1 MRHKVNSTSA
11 PPVCVMVG
19 PSPQAQGGVASVI
32 SVYADA
38 GLFSTGDVALLES
51 FNAGSLHVKLAAAM
65 RSVLR
70 YGWLLSRGHGAVLH
84 VHVSSRASFWRK
96 AVFIWMARF
105 SGRHIV
111 FHLHGGGFRGFL
123 QALHPFLRSL
133 ALRTIRQSDEIL
145 CLTTPMAEWLS
156 SIAPNVSVRWWPN
169 PVPPE
174 LFEVNGVDLEREAV
188 VLYLGA
194 LLPAKGLDDLIKA
207 FVVLHQL
214 DPQSRLLLAGAGP
227 QAESLR
233 ADASRVGVEGA
244 VEFLGWVNATQ
255 KARLL
260 RRARVL
266 VLPSHLEAQPMVLLE
281 AMAAGLPILS
291 TKVGGIPDLVTH
303 GEGGLLVD
311 AKRPELLAESLL
323 RLWGDPDFRARLAS
337 SAKTK
342 ALQNHC
348 APDVCTALRKLY
360 QSLAT
365 KDNERSK

>member
-1 MRHKVNSTSA
+1 MRHKVTGMSVR
-11 PPVCVMVG
+11 PVCVMVG

-38 GLFSTGDVALLES
+38 GLFNSGDVVLLQS
-51 FNAGSLHVKLAAAM
+51 FNAGSVFVKLAAAI

-70 YGWLLSRGHGAVLH
+70 YAWLLLRGHGAVLH

-96 AVFIWMARF
+96 AVFIWMARS

-111 FHLHGGGFRGFL
+111 FHLHGGGFRAFIE
-123 QALHPFLRSL
+123 ALHPFLRSL

-145 CLTTPMAEWLS
+145 CLASPVAEWLS
-156 SIAPNVSVRWWPN
+156 SIAPNASVHWWPN
-169 PVPPE
+169 PVPAE
-174 LFEVNGVDLEREAV
+174 LFDTDGIDLPREAV

-194 LLPAKGLDDLIKA
+194 LLPAKGLDDLMRA

-233 ADASRVGVEGA
+233 ADASRAGVEGA
-244 VEFLGWVNATQ
+244 VEFLGWVDAPQ

-260 RRARVL
+260 QRARVL

-291 TKVGGIPDLVTH
+291 TRVGGIPDLVTH
-303 GEGGLLVD
+303 EEEGVLVD
-311 AKRPELLAESLL
+311 AKRPDLLAESLL
-323 RLWGDPDFRARLAS
+323 RLWGDPDLRAQLAS
-337 SAKTK
+337 SAKVK
-342 ALQNHC
+342 ARQNHC
-348 APDVCTALRKLY
+348 APDVCSALRTLY

-365 KDNERSK
+365 KDNERNM